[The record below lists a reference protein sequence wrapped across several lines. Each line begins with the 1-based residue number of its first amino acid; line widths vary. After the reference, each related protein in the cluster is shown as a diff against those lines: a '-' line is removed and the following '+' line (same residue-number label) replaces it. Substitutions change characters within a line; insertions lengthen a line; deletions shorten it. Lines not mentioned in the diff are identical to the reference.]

1 MAKNNSIDN
10 KASVFTSDTSITAT
24 LGNITAT
31 QGDLISTLGN
41 ITATQ
46 GNITATLGDVV
57 ITNGKLSVGGSTGT
71 NGQVLIASTGANPAW
86 ASITAGAN
94 ITLTPGANTLS
105 IAATG
110 ALPFADATGDFT
122 LVVNNG
128 YNINHA
134 TPANKMLCTLPAT
147 ATMGQVIAIVGTTA
161 GGWKVVQN
169 ANQYIRLGNQVST
182 TGAAGYIEFTNQ
194 YDSVE
199 LTCIVA
205 GASTGWRVTK
215 AVGNITIA

>member
-1 MAKNNSIDN
+1 MAKNNSIN
-10 KASVFTSDTSITAT
+10 NNASVFTSDTSITST

-41 ITATQ
+41 ITATH
-46 GNITATLGDVV
+46 GNITATLGDIVL
-57 ITNGKLSVGGSTGT
+57 TNGKLSVGGSTGT
-71 NGQVLIASTGANPAW
+71 AGQVLIAATGANPAW
-86 ASITAGAN
+86 ASVTAGAN
-94 ITLTPGANTLS
+94 ITLTPGVNTLT
-105 IAATG
+105 IAASG
-110 ALPFADATGDFT
+110 GMPFADATADFT

-147 ATMGQVIAIVGTTA
+147 ASLGDRIEIVGSTS
-161 GGWKVVQN
+161 GGWKVVQG
-169 ANQYIRLGNQVST
+169 ANQYCRLGNQVST
-182 TGAAGYIEFTNQ
+182 TGAAGYLEFTNQ
-194 YDSVE
+194 YDSIE

-215 AVGNITIA
+215 AVGNITVA